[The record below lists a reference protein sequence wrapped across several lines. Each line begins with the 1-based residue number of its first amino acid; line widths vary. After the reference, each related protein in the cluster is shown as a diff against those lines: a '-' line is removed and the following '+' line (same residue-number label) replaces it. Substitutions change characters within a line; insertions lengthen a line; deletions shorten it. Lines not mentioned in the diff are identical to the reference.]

1 MVGSERRQ
9 ALEEISPGRTLAL
22 PLHRPEEAARQIVAF
37 AARRPLSAVIPT
49 DEATSVVAALAS
61 ADLGLLHNPPA
72 AARAAG
78 NKEILRAMLAQAGVP
93 SPRAVI
99 ERRDADP
106 AAAAR
111 RARYPCVLKPTFL
124 SGSRGVIRAD
134 GPPQFV
140 PAFARI
146 AALLQQPEIAEAG
159 GEAAGSILIEEY
171 IDGPEVALEGLL
183 MGGRLKVLAL
193 FDKPDPLDGPYFEE
207 TIYVTPSRRPAGEQ
221 DAIVATTAAATA
233 AIGLREGPIHAEV
246 RLGACPSNARG
257 PTHYPDRLPGDD
269 GPRVI
274 DLAARS
280 IGGLCARALR
290 FGTGI
295 SLEELILLHATG
307 REVGGYERRPGGA
320 GVMMLPVP
328 RAGTLTA
335 IAGVQAAREVA
346 GVSEVTM
353 TVACGSRVVPL
364 PEESVYIGFIFA
376 NAETPAQV
384 EAALREAYGHLVFH
398 IMPSDD

>member
-1 MVGSERRQ
+1 
-9 ALEEISPGRTLAL
+9 
-22 PLHRPEEAARQIVAF
+22 
-37 AARRPLSAVIPT
+37 
-49 DEATSVVAALAS
+49 AS
-61 ADLGLLHNPPA
+61 AELALLHNPPA

-78 NKEILRAMLAQAGVP
+78 RKEILRAMLAQEGVP
-93 SPRAVI
+93 SPRAVL
-99 ERRDADP
+99 ERCDADP

-146 AALLQQPEIAEAG
+146 AALLRQAEIAEAG
-159 GEAAGSILIEEY
+159 GDAAGSILIEEY

-193 FDKPDPLDGPYFEE
+193 FDKPDPLVGPYFEE
-207 TIYVTPSRRPAGEQ
+207 TIYVTPSRRAAGEQ
-221 DAIVATTAAATA
+221 DAIVATAAAAAA
-233 AIGLREGPIHAEV
+233 AIGLREGPIHAEL
-246 RLGACPSNARG
+246 RLA
-257 PTHYPDRLPGDD
+257 DD

-274 DLAARS
+274 DFAARS

-307 REVGGYERRPGGA
+307 REVGDYERRPGGA

-335 IAGVQAAREVA
+335 IDGVQAAREVA

-364 PEESVYIGFIFA
+364 PDESVYLGFIFA

-384 EAALREAYGHLVFH
+384 EAALREAYGHLEFR
-398 IMPSDD
+398 ITP